1 MFFSHSPWFLHCC
14 AVLSHSVVSSA
25 LCSLMDCIHQA
36 PLSVEFSRQEYWNA
50 LPFPSPGDLP
60 NPGIESESPASVGN
74 SLPLSH
80 QGRPKHW
87 LSQHYLAN
95 LYKSISPHS
104 NSTNIPITGIIFNT
118 HIPALNFSK
127 KKSRTSNLVPKV
139 LLYLQ
144 NHILSKSLCRIL

>member
-1 MFFSHSPWFLHCC
+1 MDFRVYICDSSFLFHSLLSLNQAKMLIWMFKIHFLFSLDTPAMPNRFSSVQFFATPWTVAFQ
-14 AVLSHSVVSSA
+14 V
-25 LCSLMDCIHQA
+25 
-36 PLSVEFSRQEYWNA
+36 PLSKGFPRQEYWNA

-74 SLPLSH
+74 SLSLTH

-104 NSTNIPITGIIFNT
+104 NSTHIPITGIIFNT
-118 HIPALNFSK
+118 HIPA
-127 KKSRTSNLVPKV
+127 
-139 LLYLQ
+139 
-144 NHILSKSLCRIL
+144 

>member
-1 MFFSHSPWFLHCC
+1 MSNSFATPWTV
-14 AVLSHSVVSSA
+14 A
-25 LCSLMDCIHQA
+25 HQA
-36 PLSVEFSRQEYWNA
+36 PPSRGFPRQEYWNA